1 MDKRSPENNSGYQ
14 LHRNGFQEFHP
25 RSLTNSG
32 PPLESL
38 FGNLRLDDEQVS
50 LPSFGVPPPV
60 NSTADG
66 LYDDEILTGFRAQER
81 LNNGADL
88 QGLIRAQNAING
100 SHQNLTV
107 GPNLLNQP
115 QPLPLSAGGLRSQP
129 WYYSEPSSPFIDN
142 DYLRLNYEL
151 PDYNG
156 YSLGLG
162 GGAFLPN
169 TAPLMNRE
177 LINQFPYMSYRYSN
191 GFMPNN
197 FRIGSPISKYNQIG
211 SELRGKMI
219 ALAKDQQGSKLLQS
233 KLDKGNKEE
242 IGGILSELIGCV
254 SDLMKN
260 QSGSYVIQKLFA
272 VCNEEQRTSIIQAI
286 TRNTHQFIGICFSQH
301 GARAMQKLLDNILTP
316 HQIYT
321 ILSAIAP
328 VAVALANDQSGQ
340 HVIQFCVKTY
350 PPEYIRP
357 LLYEIANNC
366 FAIATQ
372 KSGCCVIQSCVES
385 AGGELRD
392 CIIAE
397 ILTNAVQLSE
407 DQYGNYVVQHLV
419 GLKLPRVVDI
429 LIDRLQ
435 GNFLTLS
442 CNKYA
447 SNVVEKIIL
456 DSGEE
461 HSTRIITELLSNPSG
476 SMLLMDPYG
485 NFVIQ
490 SSLQR
495 AKGILLEAL
504 YNLIDIHGASMKSN
518 MYGKKVLDRLASRK
532 EQMHCTRLFMSD
544 RYKLTRQ

>member
-1 MDKRSPENNSGYQ
+1 MEKRSPENNSGHQ
-14 LHRNGFQEFHP
+14 LNRNGFQEFHP
-25 RSLTNSG
+25 RSVTNSG

-38 FGNLRLDDEQVS
+38 FGSLRLDDEQVP
-50 LPSFGVPPPV
+50 LPSFGVPSP
-60 NSTADG
+60 AAG
-66 LYDDEILTGFRAQER
+66 LYDDEILTGFRAQET

-100 SHQNLTV
+100 AHQNLTV
-107 GPNLLNQP
+107 GPNILNQS
-115 QPLPLSAGGLRSQP
+115 QPLAAAGGGVRSQP
-129 WYYSEPSSPFIDN
+129 WYYSEPSSPLIDN

-156 YSLGLG
+156 YSLAAFGGVG
-162 GGAFLPN
+162 GGGFLPN
-169 TAPLMNRE
+169 TAPLM
-177 LINQFPYMSYRYSN
+177 SYRCNN
-191 GFMPNN
+191 GIMSNN

-211 SELRGKMI
+211 SELRGNMV

-233 KLDKGNKEE
+233 KLDKGNNEE
-242 IGGILSELIGCV
+242 IGAILSELIGCV

-272 VCNEEQRTSIIQAI
+272 VCNEQQRTTIIQAI

-316 HQIYT
+316 HQIYI

-357 LLYEIANNC
+357 LLCEIANNC

-419 GLKLPRVVDI
+419 GLKLPRVTDI

-456 DSGEE
+456 ESGDE

-504 YNLIDIHGASMKSN
+504 YNLIDIHAASMKSN

>member
-38 FGNLRLDDEQVS
+38 FGNLRLDDEQVP

-100 SHQNLTV
+100 AHQNLTV

-115 QPLPLSAGGLRSQP
+115 QPLSAGGLRSQP
-129 WYYSEPSSPFIDN
+129 WYYAEPSSPFIDN

-151 PDYNG
+151 NG

-211 SELRGKMI
+211 CELRGKMV

-350 PPEYIRP
+350 PPEYIRGWNKVEPSGGSLEPVKNSFLPETSISQVNCILQP

-419 GLKLPRVVDI
+419 GLKLPRVTDI

-495 AKGILLEAL
+495 AKVSLV
-504 YNLIDIHGASMKSN
+504 H
-518 MYGKKVLDRLASRK
+518 
-532 EQMHCTRLFMSD
+532 
-544 RYKLTRQ
+544 